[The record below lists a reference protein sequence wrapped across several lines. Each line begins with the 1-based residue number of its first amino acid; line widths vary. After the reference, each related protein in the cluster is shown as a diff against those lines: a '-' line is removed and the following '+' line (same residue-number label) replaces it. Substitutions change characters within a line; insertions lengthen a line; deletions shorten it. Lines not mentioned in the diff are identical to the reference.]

1 MPKGSE
7 ELTNARKREIVEACA
22 KLYETMS
29 FKDITLNE
37 IANATSFSRTSIY
50 NYFNTKEEIFLA
62 LLGHEYELW
71 DEDLQ
76 GILKEHDSMDAD
88 GFANALA
95 RSLDSRQQML
105 KLLSMN
111 HYDMEASS
119 SEEDLVEFKRAYG
132 ATINSVKEC
141 LGKFFPEMGEDGITG
156 FVYAFFPFLFGVY
169 PYTVVTDKQ
178 RDVMARAKVNYT
190 YFTPYEII
198 YMCVK
203 RLLA

>member
-29 FKDITLNE
+29 FKDITLKE
-37 IANATSFSRTSIY
+37 IGKATSFSRTSIY

-62 LLGHEYELW
+62 LLGHEYKLW
-71 DEDLQ
+71 DGELRA
-76 GILKEHDSMDAD
+76 ILDGNDSMDAD
-88 GFANALA
+88 GFAEALA

-119 SEEDLVEFKRAYG
+119 REENLVEFKRAYG
-132 ATINSVKEC
+132 ATISSVKEC
-141 LGKFFPEMGEDGITG
+141 LEKFFPEMGKDGIEG

-178 RDVMARAKVNYT
+178 RDVMEQAKVDYT

-203 RLLA
+203 RLLS